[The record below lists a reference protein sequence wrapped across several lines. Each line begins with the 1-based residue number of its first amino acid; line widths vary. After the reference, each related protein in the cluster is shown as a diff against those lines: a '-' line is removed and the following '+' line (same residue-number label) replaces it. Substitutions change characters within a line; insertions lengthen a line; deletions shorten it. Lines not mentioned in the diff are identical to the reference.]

1 MSNAAPARPQPW
13 RWHDRLHR
21 AASAGPNDGLAG
33 EGQKGMPMRHSV
45 MKTLRLMT
53 VGGVIAYRALFNW
66 TTPPMF
72 VGTLLVGPLF
82 QLLFF
87 AYLGR
92 QLQVADDRFYIVG
105 NAVLTASLAC
115 VFGGT
120 MAVAN
125 ERRFGTLGHVL
136 LSPRSRTAV
145 FWGRVLP
152 YAGNGLLIA
161 VVSLTVG
168 ALLLGLR
175 VPLGAVPG
183 LLLAMACGS
192 LACGFFGLTL
202 GALGL
207 RFRDVWVVS
216 NVSSALLLLL
226 TGVNVPR
233 EGLPGWMV
241 TVGQF
246 LPITHAASAARL
258 LAAGRGL
265 GAAAPQLGWEL
276 LVGAGYAVL
285 AAALLT
291 VFELES
297 RRSASLEML

>member
-1 MSNAAPARPQPW
+1 
-13 RWHDRLHR
+13 
-21 AASAGPNDGLAG
+21 
-33 EGQKGMPMRHSV
+33 

-66 TTPPMF
+66 TTPGMF

-145 FWGRVLP
+145 FLGRVLP
-152 YAGNGLLIA
+152 YAANGLLIA
-161 VVSLTVG
+161 VVTLSAG

-175 VPLGAVPG
+175 IPLGALPG
-183 LLLAMACGS
+183 LLLAMAAGS

-207 RFRDVWVVS
+207 RFRDVWVIS
-216 NVSSALLLLL
+216 NVAVALLLLL
-226 TGVNVPR
+226 TGVNVPA
-233 EGLPGWMV
+233 GQLPGWMAA
-241 TVGQF
+241 TGRW
-246 LPITHAASAARL
+246 LPITHAAEAARL

-265 GAAAPQLGWEL
+265 DAAAPALGREL
-276 LVGAGYAVL
+276 LVGLLY
-285 AAALLT
+285 AAAAAILLRI
-291 VFELES
+291 FEAES
-297 RRSASLEML
+297 RRTASLDTY

>member
-1 MSNAAPARPQPW
+1 
-13 RWHDRLHR
+13 
-21 AASAGPNDGLAG
+21 
-33 EGQKGMPMRHSV
+33 MR
-45 MKTLRLMT
+45 TLRLMGI
-53 VGGVIAYRALFNW
+53 GGALAYRALFNW
-66 TTPPMF
+66 TTPAMYT
-72 VGTLLVGPLF
+72 GTLLAGPTF

-92 QLQVADDRFYIVG
+92 QLQVADDRFFIVG
-105 NAVLTASLAC
+105 NAVLAASTAC

-125 ERRFGTLGHVL
+125 ERRYGTLGHVL
-136 LSPRSRTAV
+136 LSPRSRTVV

-161 VVSLTVG
+161 AFTLLMGV
-168 ALLLGLR
+168 LLLGLR
-175 VPLGAVPG
+175 IPAPALPG
-183 LLLAMACGS
+183 LALALAAGS

-216 NVSSALLLLL
+216 NVSAALLLLL

-233 EGLPGWMV
+233 DGPPDWMI
-241 TVGQF
+241 TVGQL
-246 LPITHAASAARL
+246 LPITHAAEAARL

-265 GAAAPQLGWEL
+265 DAAAPALGREL

-285 AAALLT
+285 AALLLK
-291 VFELES
+291 VFEAES
-297 RRSASLEML
+297 RRRASLETL

>member
-1 MSNAAPARPQPW
+1 
-13 RWHDRLHR
+13 
-21 AASAGPNDGLAG
+21 
-33 EGQKGMPMRHSV
+33 
-45 MKTLRLMT
+45 

-66 TTPPMF
+66 TRPGMF

-92 QLQVADDRFYIVG
+92 QLQVAGDRFYIVG
-105 NAVLTASLAC
+105 NAVLTSSLAC

-120 MAVAN
+120 MAVSN
-125 ERRFGTLGHVL
+125 ERRYGTLGHLL

-161 VVSLTVG
+161 AVTLTAG

-175 VPLGAVPG
+175 VPAAALPG
-183 LLLAMACGS
+183 LALALAAGS

-216 NVSSALLLLL
+216 NIASALLLLL
-226 TGVNVPR
+226 TGVNVPSAA
-233 EGLPGWMV
+233 LPGWMAAI
-241 TVGQF
+241 GDW
-246 LPITHAASAARL
+246 LPITHAASAARD
-258 LAAGRGL
+258 LAAGQSLASVAPDL
-265 GAAAPQLGWEL
+265 GREL
-276 LVGAGYAVL
+276 LIAVVYAAVAAVL
-285 AAALLT
+285 LR
-291 VFELES
+291 VFEAES
-297 RRSASLEML
+297 RRTASLDTM

>member
-1 MSNAAPARPQPW
+1 
-13 RWHDRLHR
+13 
-21 AASAGPNDGLAG
+21 
-33 EGQKGMPMRHSV
+33 MR
-45 MKTLRLMT
+45 TLRLMGI
-53 VGGVIAYRALFNW
+53 GGALAYRALFNW
-66 TTPPMF
+66 TTPAMYT
-72 VGTLLVGPLF
+72 GTLLAGPTF

-92 QLQVADDRFYIVG
+92 QLQVADDRFFIVG
-105 NAVLTASLAC
+105 NAVLAASTAC

-125 ERRFGTLGHVL
+125 ERRYGTLGHVL
-136 LSPRSRTAV
+136 LSPRSRTVV

-161 VVSLTVG
+161 AFTLLMGV
-168 ALLLGLR
+168 LLLGLR
-175 VPLGAVPG
+175 IPASALPG
-183 LLLAMACGS
+183 LALALAAGS

-216 NVSSALLLLL
+216 NVSAALLLLL

-233 EGLPGWMV
+233 DGLPDWMI
-241 TVGQF
+241 TVGQL
-246 LPITHAASAARL
+246 LPITHAAEAARL

-265 GAAAPQLGWEL
+265 DAAAPALGREL

-285 AAALLT
+285 AALLLK
-291 VFELES
+291 VFEAES
-297 RRSASLEML
+297 RRRASLETL

>member
-1 MSNAAPARPQPW
+1 M
-13 RWHDRLHR
+13 
-21 AASAGPNDGLAG
+21 GI
-33 EGQKGMPMRHSV
+33 
-45 MKTLRLMT
+45 
-53 VGGVIAYRALFNW
+53 GGALAYRALFNW
-66 TTPPMF
+66 TTPAMYT
-72 VGTLLVGPLF
+72 GTLLAGPTF

-92 QLQVADDRFYIVG
+92 QLQVADDRFFIVG
-105 NAVLTASLAC
+105 NAVLAASTAC

-125 ERRFGTLGHVL
+125 ERRYGTLGHVL
-136 LSPRSRTAV
+136 LSPRSRTVV

-161 VVSLTVG
+161 AFTLLMGV
-168 ALLLGLR
+168 LLLGLR
-175 VPLGAVPG
+175 IPAPALPG
-183 LLLAMACGS
+183 LALALAAGS

-216 NVSSALLLLL
+216 NVSAALLLLL

-233 EGLPGWMV
+233 DGLPDWMI
-241 TVGQF
+241 TVGHL
-246 LPITHAASAARL
+246 LPITHAAEAARL

-265 GAAAPQLGWEL
+265 EAAAPALGLEL

-285 AAALLT
+285 AALLLK
-291 VFELES
+291 VFEAES
-297 RRSASLEML
+297 RRRASLETL

>member
-1 MSNAAPARPQPW
+1 MRTAR
-13 RWHDRLHR
+13 LV
-21 AASAGPNDGLAG
+21 A
-33 EGQKGMPMRHSV
+33 
-45 MKTLRLMT
+45 

-66 TTPPMF
+66 TTPGMF
-72 VGTLLVGPLF
+72 IGTLLVGPLF

-105 NAVLTASLAC
+105 NAVLAASLAC

-136 LSPRSRTAV
+136 LSPRSRTAL
-145 FWGRVLP
+145 FLGRALP

-161 VVSLTVG
+161 AFTLAGG

-175 VPLGAVPG
+175 IPPGALPG
-183 LLLAMACGS
+183 LALALAVGSLSCGS
-192 LACGFFGLTL
+192 FGLTL

-216 NVSSALLLLL
+216 NVSVALLLLL
-226 TGVNVPR
+226 TGVNVPAER
-233 EGLPGWMV
+233 LPGWMA
-241 TVGQF
+241 TIGEG
-246 LPITHAASAARL
+246 LPITHAAQAARL
-258 LAAGRGL
+258 LAAGQGF
-265 GAAAPQLGWEL
+265 GAAAPALGWEC
-276 LVGAGYAVL
+276 VIGVGYAV
-285 AAALLT
+285 AAAVLLK
-291 VFELES
+291 VFEAES
-297 RRSASLEML
+297 RAHATLDTL

>member
-1 MSNAAPARPQPW
+1 M
-13 RWHDRLHR
+13 
-21 AASAGPNDGLAG
+21 
-33 EGQKGMPMRHSV
+33 
-45 MKTLRLMT
+45 TTIRLMW
-53 VGGVIAYRALFNW
+53 VGGTIAYRALFNW
-66 TTPPMF
+66 TTPGMF
-72 VGTLLVGPLF
+72 VGTLFVGPLF

-125 ERRFGTLGHVL
+125 ERRYGTLGHVL

-161 VVSLTVG
+161 VVTLAAG

-175 VPLGAVPG
+175 IPPGALPG
-183 LLLAMACGS
+183 LLLAMAAGS

-216 NVSSALLLLL
+216 NVSVALLLLL
-226 TGVNVPR
+226 TGVNVPAD
-233 EGLPGWMV
+233 GLPPAMV
-241 TVGQF
+241 AIGEW
-246 LPITHAASAARL
+246 LPITHAAEAARQ
-258 LAAGRGL
+258 LAAGHGL
-265 GAAAPQLGWEL
+265 AAAAPQLGKEL
-276 LVGAGYAVL
+276 LVGALYAAL
-285 AAALLT
+285 AAILLK
-291 VFELES
+291 VFEAES
-297 RRSASLEML
+297 RRRASLDTL

>member
-1 MSNAAPARPQPW
+1 
-13 RWHDRLHR
+13 
-21 AASAGPNDGLAG
+21 
-33 EGQKGMPMRHSV
+33 MR
-45 MKTLRLMT
+45 TLRLVL

-66 TTPPMF
+66 TSPALF
-72 VGTLLVGPLF
+72 AGTLLIGPVF

-92 QLQVADDRFYIVG
+92 QLRVGDDQFFLVG
-105 NAVLTASLAC
+105 NAVLTASMAC
-115 VFGGT
+115 VYGGT

-161 VVSLTVG
+161 VFTLTV
-168 ALLLGLR
+168 ASLLLGLR
-175 VPLGAVPG
+175 LPVPALPG
-183 LLLAMACGS
+183 LALAMAAGS

-207 RFRDVWVVS
+207 RFRDVFVIS
-216 NVSSALLLLL
+216 NVAVALLLLL
-226 TGVNVPR
+226 TGVNVPP
-233 EGLPGWMV
+233 GSLPPWMT

-246 LPITHAASAARL
+246 LPITHAAEAARL

-265 GAAAPQLGWEL
+265 DAAAPALGQEM

-285 AAALLT
+285 AAVLLK
-291 VFELES
+291 VFEAES
-297 RRSASLEML
+297 RRRASLDTL

>member
-1 MSNAAPARPQPW
+1 M
-13 RWHDRLHR
+13 
-21 AASAGPNDGLAG
+21 GI
-33 EGQKGMPMRHSV
+33 
-45 MKTLRLMT
+45 
-53 VGGVIAYRALFNW
+53 GGALAYRALFNW
-66 TTPPMF
+66 TTPAMYT
-72 VGTLLVGPLF
+72 GTLLAGPTF

-92 QLQVADDRFYIVG
+92 QLQVADDRFFIVG
-105 NAVLTASLAC
+105 NAVLAASTAC

-125 ERRFGTLGHVL
+125 ERRYGTLGHVL
-136 LSPRSRTAV
+136 LSPRSRTVV

-161 VVSLTVG
+161 AFTLLMGV
-168 ALLLGLR
+168 LLLGLR
-175 VPLGAVPG
+175 IPASALPG
-183 LLLAMACGS
+183 LALALAAGS

-216 NVSSALLLLL
+216 NVSAALLLLL

-233 EGLPGWMV
+233 DGLPDWMI
-241 TVGQF
+241 TVGQL
-246 LPITHAASAARL
+246 LPITHAAEAARL

-265 GAAAPQLGWEL
+265 DAAAPALGREL

-285 AAALLT
+285 AALLLK
-291 VFELES
+291 VFEAES
-297 RRSASLEML
+297 RRRASLETL

>member
-1 MSNAAPARPQPW
+1 
-13 RWHDRLHR
+13 
-21 AASAGPNDGLAG
+21 
-33 EGQKGMPMRHSV
+33 MR
-45 MKTLRLMT
+45 TLRLVT

-66 TTPPMF
+66 TTPGMF
-72 VGTLLVGPLF
+72 IGTLLVGPLF

-105 NAVLTASLAC
+105 NAVLAASLAC

-120 MAVAN
+120 MAVSN

-145 FWGRVLP
+145 FLGRVIP

-161 VVSLTVG
+161 AFTLTGG

-175 VPLGAVPG
+175 IPLAALPG
-183 LLLAMACGS
+183 LTVALAIGS
-192 LACGFFGLTL
+192 LSCGFFGLTL

-216 NVSSALLLLL
+216 NVSVALLLLL
-226 TGVNVPR
+226 TGVNVPSDR
-233 EGLPGWMV
+233 LPGWMAA
-241 TVGQF
+241 TGEF
-246 LPITHAASAARL
+246 LPITHAAEAARL
-258 LAAGRGL
+258 LAAGSGL
-265 GAAAPQLGWEL
+265 GAAAPALGLEVA
-276 LVGAGYAVL
+276 VGAGYAVL
-285 AAALLT
+285 AAALLK

-297 RRSASLEML
+297 RRHASLETL